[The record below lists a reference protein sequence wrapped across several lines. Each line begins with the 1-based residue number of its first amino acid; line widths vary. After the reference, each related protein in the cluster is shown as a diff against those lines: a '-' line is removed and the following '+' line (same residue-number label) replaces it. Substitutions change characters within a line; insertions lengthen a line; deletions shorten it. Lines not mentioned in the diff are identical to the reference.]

1 MQYLKLKI
9 KLLIIFCGDMLTLRF
24 FKFSKPEKE
33 KTNFPYAVSVEQ
45 KIMPSA
51 TFENKI
57 FNLQYAADKINKH
70 IVKPNQIFSFWQI
83 VGNPNRSL
91 KKSRSIRN
99 GEIANETGGGLCQI
113 SGIVYHISILGG
125 LEIVERHNHS
135 VDIYQEHE
143 RFTPLGTDATV
154 VYGNR
159 DLRIKN
165 NFDFP
170 IKFEIDVKGNRLI
183 VKLLSSNKI
192 AVKHLIFVEKAD
204 GDYKIVDVFD
214 NRNQLVNRSKYLK
227 SPTLPYPMLRT

>member
-1 MQYLKLKI
+1 MQNLKLKI

-33 KTNFPYAVSVEQ
+33 KSNFPHFISIEQ
-45 KIMPSA
+45 KIKPSA

-57 FNLQYAADKINKH
+57 FNLKYAAKKINQH
-70 IVKPNQIFSFWQI
+70 ILKPNQIFSFWQI
-83 VGNPNRSL
+83 VGNPNRNL

-99 GEIANETGGGLCQI
+99 GKIADEVGGGLCQI
-113 SGIVYHISILGG
+113 SGIVYYISILTG

-135 VDIYQEHE
+135 IDIYQEHE

-165 NFDFP
+165 NFDFS
-170 IKFEIDVKGNRLI
+170 IKFEIEIKENQLI
-183 VKLLSSNKI
+183 IKLLSSNKI
-192 AVKHLIFVEKAD
+192 SAKNLIFAEKTD
-204 GDYKIVDVFD
+204 DDYKIVEVFD
-214 NRNQLVNRSKYLK
+214 NRNRLINRSKYLK
-227 SPTLPYPMLRT
+227 SSF

>member
-9 KLLIIFCGDMLTLRF
+9 KLLIIFCGDMFTLRF

-33 KTNFPYAVSVEQ
+33 KTNFPHAISVKQ

-57 FNLQYAADKINKH
+57 FNLKYAAEKINKH

-83 VGNPNRSL
+83 VGNPNRNL

-99 GEIANETGGGLCQI
+99 GKITDEMGGGLCQI
-113 SGIVYHISILGG
+113 SGIVYHISILSG
-125 LEIVERHNHS
+125 LEIMERHSHS
-135 VDIYQEHE
+135 IDIYQEYE

-170 IKFEIDVKGNRLI
+170 IKFEIEINENVLT
-183 VKLLSSNKI
+183 VKLLSNNKI
-192 AVKHLIFVEKAD
+192 VAENLIFDEKRVD
-204 GDYKIVDVFD
+204 DYKIVEVFGS
-214 NRNQLVNRSKYLK
+214 RNQLINRSKYFNVL
-227 SPTLPYPMLRT
+227 